1 MNKTMYEVNWHY
13 TNDVLSHCSVT
24 PIKVIR
30 ESVLPGCTGVSI
42 TAEDSNGR
50 KFQGS
55 PDNYYATEEAA
66 WAAVRVELAESVEA
80 HERQLAELQEQL
92 DAQLDYLAKLTP
104 NAKLS
109 GGALVPSKEE
119 RSDD

>member
-13 TNDVLSHCSVT
+13 TNDVFSHCSVT

-104 NAKLS
+104 NAELR
-109 GGALVPSKEE
+109 GE
-119 RSDD
+119 RNE

>member
-13 TNDVLSHCSVT
+13 TNDVFSHCSVT

-42 TAEDSNGR
+42 TAKDSNGR

-66 WAAVRVELAESVEA
+66 WAAAKAELAESIEA
-80 HERQLAELQEQL
+80 DEKQLAKLQEQL
-92 DAQLDYLAKLTP
+92 FAQHEYLAKLTP
-104 NAKLS
+104 NDNVTGLAPEGDKS
-109 GGALVPSKEE
+109 
-119 RSDD
+119 

>member
-13 TNDVLSHCSVT
+13 TNDVFSHCSVT

-42 TAEDSNGR
+42 TAKDSNGR

-66 WAAVRVELAESVEA
+66 WAAAKAELAESIEA
-80 HERQLAELQEQL
+80 DEKQLAKLQEQL
-92 DAQLDYLAKLTP
+92 FAQHEYLAKLTP
-104 NAKLS
+104 TYNIECAK
-109 GGALVPSKEE
+109 AIEAQAPT
-119 RSDD
+119 